1 MCSSL
6 FSQPG
11 SQRRSQSSSVLIPK
25 QPLTSPGSVC
35 SSRGSSVPGSPSSI
49 VAKMDN
55 EVLGY
60 KDLAAI
66 PKDKAILD
74 IERPD
79 LMIYEPHFTYSL
91 MEHVELPRSRERSL
105 SPKSM
110 SPPPSPEVIR
120 EWLESRPPSSA
131 ALPPS
136 RQGPAPTRS
145 SVQHFHRPE
154 TDTTEL
160 NIYKKPPIYRQKDH
174 HSSAHHGKHLIEDL
188 IIESSKFPA
197 AQPPDPNQ
205 PAKIETDYWPCP
217 PSLAVVETE
226 WRRRMASKRGEEE
239 DEDLTEEMKNLRELQ
254 RQELS
259 KVTSNLGKLIL
270 KEEMEKSLPI
280 RRKTRSLPDRTPFH
294 TSLHTSSKSSSLPA
308 SGRSTLTRLQSAEF
322 GSAGSEKGSPG
333 TLQCPGGCGGVPRV
347 WDGWHKPGP
356 SRMWGHSRVPRLS
369 PLPSST
375 ALQNGQRGRMD
386 RGNSL
391 PSMLEQKIYPYEM
404 LMVTN
409 RGRVKL
415 PPGVDRTRLERHL
428 SPEDFLKVF
437 EMSPEEFG
445 KLALWKRN
453 ELKKK
458 AFLF

>member
-1 MCSSL
+1 SI
-6 FSQPG
+6 Q
-11 SQRRSQSSSVLIPK
+11 

-110 SPPPSPEVIR
+110 SPPPSPEVTPIPIPNPTSSHSQPH
-120 EWLESRPPSSA
+120 ELPLPFPFPSPFF
-131 ALPPS
+131 L
-136 RQGPAPTRS
+136 
-145 SVQHFHRPE
+145 PE

-259 KVTSNLGKLIL
+259 KVRGGVAARERLGTRWRRSQSVSLRPQVTSNLGKLIL

-308 SGRSTLTRLQSAEF
+308 SGRSTLTRV
-322 GSAGSEKGSPG
+322 
-333 TLQCPGGCGGVPRV
+333 GG
-347 WDGWHKPGP
+347 
-356 SRMWGHSRVPRLS
+356 
-369 PLPSST
+369 
-375 ALQNGQRGRMD
+375 
-386 RGNSL
+386 
-391 PSMLEQKIYPYEM
+391 
-404 LMVTN
+404 
-409 RGRVKL
+409 
-415 PPGVDRTRLERHL
+415 
-428 SPEDFLKVF
+428 
-437 EMSPEEFG
+437 
-445 KLALWKRN
+445 
-453 ELKKK
+453 
-458 AFLF
+458 

>member
-1 MCSSL
+1 MERL
-6 FSQPG
+6 Q
-11 SQRRSQSSSVLIPK
+11 K

-79 LMIYEPHFTYSL
+79 LMIYEPHFSYSL
-91 MEHVELPRSRERSL
+91 LEHGELPRSRERSL

-120 EWLESRPPSSA
+120 EWLESRAPSSA
-131 ALPPS
+131 PGPPS

-160 NIYKKPPIYRQKDH
+160 NIYKKPPIYRQKEH
-174 HSSAHHGKHLIEDL
+174 HPSAHHGKHLIEDL

-226 WRRRMASKRGEEE
+226 WRRRMASKRGQEE
-239 DEDLTEEMKNLRELQ
+239 DEDVTEEMKNLRELQ

-322 GSAGSEKGSPG
+322 GSAGSEKGSPA
-333 TLQCPGGCGGVPRV
+333 LQVRAHPAALTRTQRDGDDRGRGGRA
-347 WDGWHKPGP
+347 PGP
-356 SRMWGHSRVPRLS
+356 PWGEEGGSGAPPSPQPRC
-369 PLPSST
+369 
-375 ALQNGQRGRMD
+375 RGEQSAFWGGGD
-386 RGNSL
+386 RADL
-391 PSMLEQKIYPYEM
+391 RLC
-404 LMVTN
+404 
-409 RGRVKL
+409 
-415 PPGVDRTRLERHL
+415 PPRTGSAGAWTEGTPCPACW
-428 SPEDFLKVF
+428 S
-437 EMSPEEFG
+437 
-445 KLALWKRN
+445 KR
-453 ELKKK
+453 
-458 AFLF
+458 FTPMRC

>member
-1 MCSSL
+1 MERL
-6 FSQPG
+6 Q
-11 SQRRSQSSSVLIPK
+11 K

-91 MEHVELPRSRERSL
+91 MEHVELPRSRE
-105 SPKSM
+105 
-110 SPPPSPEVIR
+110 VIR
-120 EWLESRPPSSA
+120 EWLESRTPGSA
-131 ALPPS
+131 PQPTS
-136 RQGPAPTRS
+136 RQGSSSARS

-160 NIYKKPPIYRQKDH
+160 NIYKKPPIYRQKEH
-174 HSSAHHGKHLIEDL
+174 HPGAHHGKHLIEDL

-226 WRRRMASKRGEEE
+226 WRKRMASKRGEEE
-239 DEDLTEEMKNLRELQ
+239 EEDLTEEMKNLRELQ

-294 TSLHTSSKSSSLPA
+294 TSLHMGSYKSSSLPA

-322 GSAGSEKGSPG
+322 SSVGSEKGSPG
-333 TLQCPGGCGGVPRV
+333 FAPSERPAWAHGQRQFTPQHAGAKDLPLRNADGDKPRPCEAAARRGQDQAGAAPLPRGFPAGLRDAPRGVQQA
-347 WDGWHKPGP
+347 GP
-356 SRMWGHSRVPRLS
+356 LEAQRAEEESLPLLS
-369 PLPSST
+369 PPRPRAQSVSRRVT
-375 ALQNGQRGRMD
+375 ALG
-386 RGNSL
+386 
-391 PSMLEQKIYPYEM
+391 
-404 LMVTN
+404 
-409 RGRVKL
+409 
-415 PPGVDRTRLERHL
+415 L
-428 SPEDFLKVF
+428 SAGFY
-437 EMSPEEFG
+437 
-445 KLALWKRN
+445 
-453 ELKKK
+453 
-458 AFLF
+458 

>member
-1 MCSSL
+1 MERL
-6 FSQPG
+6 Q
-11 SQRRSQSSSVLIPK
+11 K

-105 SPKSM
+105 SPKSI

-120 EWLESRPPSSA
+120 EWLESRTPSSA
-131 ALPPS
+131 PQPPS
-136 RQGPAPTRS
+136 RQGGSSARS

-174 HSSAHHGKHLIEDL
+174 HPGAHHGKHLIEDL

-239 DEDLTEEMKNLRELQ
+239 EEDLTEEMKNLRELQ

-294 TSLHTSSKSSSLPA
+294 TSLHMGSYKSSSLPA

-322 GSAGSEKGSPG
+322 SSAGSEKGSPG
-333 TLQCPGGCGGVPRV
+333 LQVSTRLAAGAETQRGG
-347 WDGWHKPGP
+347 D
-356 SRMWGHSRVPRLS
+356 
-369 PLPSST
+369 
-375 ALQNGQRGRMD
+375 NGQRGRMD

-428 SPEDFLKVF
+428 SPEDFLRVF
-437 EMSPEEFG
+437 EMPPEEFG

>member
-1 MCSSL
+1 SC
-6 FSQPG
+6 FQ
-11 SQRRSQSSSVLIPK
+11 

-91 MEHVELPRSRERSL
+91 MEHAELPRSREVRVPRAVPLSPRGRGGTSQLIAQSQESLLCFPQRSL
-105 SPKSM
+105 SPKSI
-110 SPPPSPEVIR
+110 SPPPSPEVSAEPGPGER
-120 EWLESRPPSSA
+120 VVRGHRGPLSRP
-131 ALPPS
+131 S
-136 RQGPAPTRS
+136 RA
-145 SVQHFHRPE
+145 E
-154 TDTTEL
+154 
-160 NIYKKPPIYRQKDH
+160 H
-174 HSSAHHGKHLIEDL
+174 HASAHHGKHLIEDL

-239 DEDLTEEMKNLRELQ
+239 EEDLTEEMKNLRELQ

-294 TSLHTSSKSSSLPA
+294 TSLHMGSYKSSSLPA
-308 SGRSTLTRLQSAEF
+308 SGRSTLTRV
-322 GSAGSEKGSPG
+322 
-333 TLQCPGGCGGVPRV
+333 GG
-347 WDGWHKPGP
+347 
-356 SRMWGHSRVPRLS
+356 
-369 PLPSST
+369 
-375 ALQNGQRGRMD
+375 
-386 RGNSL
+386 
-391 PSMLEQKIYPYEM
+391 
-404 LMVTN
+404 
-409 RGRVKL
+409 
-415 PPGVDRTRLERHL
+415 
-428 SPEDFLKVF
+428 
-437 EMSPEEFG
+437 
-445 KLALWKRN
+445 
-453 ELKKK
+453 
-458 AFLF
+458 